1 MYAWP
6 FILFPFF
13 VPWWFLPMWEPVGS
27 STKAVGGM
35 PEWGHTFTIVNSFGT
50 LSLMIACGYFWRGR
64 PGEGEGASFGGLGDE
79 KKKHS
84 ITKSTMFAGQGAQIT
99 PVDDAT
105 AAAIAET
112 NTVQAVTPGELAAE
126 ADKAEAEKAAAVAA
140 AETGAE

>member
-1 MYAWP
+1 
-6 FILFPFF
+6 
-13 VPWWFLPMWEPVGS
+13 
-27 STKAVGGM
+27 
-35 PEWGHTFTIVNSFGT
+35 
-50 LSLMIACGYFWRGR
+50 MIACGYFWRGR